1 MGSPQKRIVVAIN
14 PNASFGKTRQ
24 VGPAVVAA
32 LRARGHDVLPLSAPD
47 FDGLVRV
54 ARQALDSDPVTDALV
69 VVGGDGMVN
78 LGVNLVAGTGIP
90 LGIIPAG
97 TGNDFA
103 TGVGIPTDTDA
114 ATAFLCDALER
125 EPRVVDAA
133 RVTGPG
139 LDAPAQGSG
148 SGSAEPH
155 RWFAGVLS
163 AGFDAAVNERAN
175 RLRRPKGASRYV
187 IALVAE
193 LVALKPRHYRLEIDG
208 ESFEVDSPL
217 LSVANN
223 TTIGGGMKIAPDA
236 LLDDGLL
243 DVFIVKPVSKVRFIR
258 LFPKVF
264 SGTHAGLPIVEFRR
278 GRRVSVDA
286 EGIAGYADGER
297 FGALPL
303 TVELV
308 PGALAVLV

>member
-1 MGSPQKRIVVAIN
+1 MAIN

-32 LRARGHDVLPLSAPD
+32 LRARGHEVLPLSAPD

-54 ARQALDSDPVTDALV
+54 ARRSLGSDPATDALV

-103 TGVGIPTDTDA
+103 TGVGIPTHTDA

-139 LDAPAQGSG
+139 LDVPADGPDS
-148 SGSAEPH
+148 SEPH

-175 RLRRPKGASRYV
+175 RMRRPKGASRYV

-193 LVALKPRHYRLEIDG
+193 LLTLKTRRYRLDIDG
-208 ESFEVDSPL
+208 ERVEVDSCL

-243 DVFIVKPVSKVRFIR
+243 DVFIVQPVSKLRFIR
-258 LFPKVF
+258 LFPRVF

-278 GRRVSVDA
+278 ARRVSVDA
-286 EGIAGYADGER
+286 QGIAGYADGER
-297 FGALPL
+297 FGDLPL
-303 TVELV
+303 EVELV
-308 PGALAVLV
+308 PGALRVLV